1 MKHSNALS
9 RVFFIIFSLTSHSL
23 TDEANGADICKNE
36 LASYHYYRY
45 NTLPSEIHTVPPLA
59 YSISSPDNSNEAKL
73 RKRLEDFFAKYKLND
88 KAMGGKPKISRYIL
102 NDKTKT
108 LTIIVNDVFAAQE
121 FTPKEVDRIYRKIR
135 SRLPR
140 PYKKYK
146 IKVSANG
153 MSIDE
158 LLPYSTY
165 KDGKKPMLWGNIDY
179 KGRPWVKNISSPI
192 KITHGLQN
200 RHIAVWAS
208 HGRYFDIN
216 KDIWKWQRPKLFG
229 TCEDLFTPT
238 IVVPYLIPM
247 LENAG
252 AIVFTP
258 RERDWQRSE
267 IVIDNDDYKPGT
279 KYIEVNFGNEWK
291 TAGGKGFS
299 NRHTQTLTDGQ
310 NPFESGTARMAKT
323 TGRKKKASIVSYQP
337 KFPKDGNY
345 AVYVSYRTVEGSI
358 DDACY
363 TVWHKGEK
371 TDFHVNQRIGG
382 GTWVYLGNFDF
393 DKGSSEFNRVT
404 VSNVSSQKGYVT
416 TDAVRFGGGMG
427 NIERNGKKSNLP
439 RCYEGAR
446 YYAQWAGMPY
456 SVYSTR
462 KGTDD
467 YSDDINVR
475 SLMTNFLAG
484 GSVYV
489 PSKKGLGVPL
499 ELALAV
505 HSDAGY
511 SKEGN
516 GLIGSLAICTTNF
529 NDGRLNSGISRFA
542 SRDFAKALLTNLDRD
557 LRLKYGKWNKR
568 YLWDRNY
575 SETRLPEI
583 PSAIIETMSHQNF
596 PDMAMGQDPNVKFS
610 IARSLYKTIVRYI
623 CDQHGQSCIITPL
636 TPSGFKVETNNTDE
650 AILSWKATDDPY
662 EPTSHPDGYVI
673 YTATGHS
680 GFDNGTYIHASN
692 NYRKKLEPGVLYSFK
707 ITAVNRGGESFPSD
721 VLCAQYTPKAKA
733 DIMIVNGFHRQ
744 SSPSIRNN
752 SYEQGF
758 DINDDIG
765 ITNGPNIGWVGTQA
779 CFSRARMGIEDES
792 GLGWSNDNLTGVI
805 IAGNNKDNVRTH
817 AQAIHDA
824 GHYNISSC
832 QSEEIENESI
842 DLGRYDVID
851 LLSGLERN
859 DGHSHVKYK
868 AFTPSMQRQLSRYAT
883 NGGAIFASGAYI
895 GSDMTTGEEQSFLA
909 ATFKCTSSEYVRHA
923 GDSVNGLGTTLSF
936 FSLINEDH
944 YAATRTDVL
953 NPISPAFT
961 AMRYNNGKDAAVA
974 YKSTKFNAF
983 AMGFPFECIKTE
995 SKRGDI
1001 MRGILRFLTE

>member
-1 MKHSNALS
+1 M
-9 RVFFIIFSLTSHSL
+9 T
-23 TDEANGADICKNE
+23 G
-36 LASYHYYRY
+36 
-45 NTLPSEIHTVPPLA
+45 
-59 YSISSPDNSNEAKL
+59 
-73 RKRLEDFFAKYKLND
+73 YKLD
-88 KAMGGKPKISRYIL
+88 DRA
-102 NDKTKT
+102 KTI
-108 LTIIVNDVFAAQE
+108 TIMVNDVFAAQD
-121 FTPKEVDRIYRKIR
+121 FTPKEVEKIYKKIR
-135 SRLPR
+135 GKLPK

-146 IKVSANG
+146 INVSANG
-153 MSIDE
+153 MTIDE

-165 KDGKKPMLWGNIDY
+165 KDGKKPILWGDINY
-179 KGRPWVKNISSPI
+179 EGKPWVKNISSPI
-192 KITHGLQN
+192 RITHGLQN

-216 KDIWKWQRPKLFG
+216 KDVWKWQRPKLFG

-258 RERDWQRSE
+258 RERDWQRNE

-279 KYIEVNFGNEWK
+279 KYIEVSLGNEWK
-291 TAGGKGFS
+291 TANSKGFS
-299 NRHTQTLTDGQ
+299 NRFTYSLTDGQ
-310 NPFESGTARMAKT
+310 NPFTSGTARIVKT

-337 KFPKDGNY
+337 KFPKDGKY
-345 AVYVSYRTVEGSI
+345 AVYVSYQTVKGSV

-371 TDFHVNQRIGG
+371 TEFHVNQKIGG
-382 GTWVYLGNFDF
+382 GTWVYLGHFNF

-404 VSNVSSQKGYVT
+404 ISNVSSQKGYVT

-427 NIERNGKKSNLP
+427 NVERNGKKSNLP

-456 SVYSTR
+456 SIYSTR
-462 KGTDD
+462 KGMDD

-475 SLMTNFLAG
+475 SLMTNYLAG
-484 GSVYV
+484 SSIYV

-511 SKEGN
+511 SKDGDAI
-516 GLIGSLAICTTNF
+516 IGSLAIYTTNF

-542 SRDFAKALLTNLDRD
+542 SRDFAKALLTNIDKD
-557 LRLKYGKWNKR
+557 LRLKYGNWNKR

-575 SETRLPEI
+575 SETRLPEV

-596 PDMAMGQDPNVKFS
+596 PDMAMGQDPDFKFS
-610 IARSLYKTIVRYI
+610 LARSLYKTIVRYV
-623 CDQHGQSCIITPL
+623 CDQHGLPSIISPL
-636 TPSGFKVETNNTDE
+636 TPSGFKVEINNTDE
-650 AILSWKATDDPY
+650 ALLSWKAVDDPH
-662 EPTSHPDGYVI
+662 EPTSHPDGYII

-680 GFDNGTYIHASN
+680 DFDNGTYIHSST
-692 NYRKKLEPGVLYSFK
+692 NYKLKLAPDVLYSFK

-721 VLCAQYTPKAKA
+721 ILCAQYSPKAKA
-733 DIMIVNGFHRQ
+733 GIMIVNGFHRQ

-758 DINDDIG
+758 DIDDDMG
-765 ITNGPNIGWVGTQA
+765 ITNGPTIGWVGTQT
-779 CFSRARMGIEDES
+779 CFNRSRMGIEDES
-792 GLGWSNDNLTGVI
+792 GLGWSNDNLTGII

-824 GHYNISSC
+824 GTYNISSC
-832 QSEEIENESI
+832 QSEEAENGNI
-842 DLGRYDVID
+842 DLNKYKVID
-851 LLSGLERN
+851 FLSGLERD
-859 DGHSHVKYK
+859 DGHSLVRYK
-868 AFTPSMQRQLSRYAT
+868 TFSPSMQRQLSRYAT
-883 NGGAIFASGAYI
+883 NGGAIFVSGAYI
-895 GSDMTTGEEQSFLA
+895 GSDMTTGEDRSFLA

-936 FSLINEDH
+936 FSSVNEDH
-944 YAATRTDVL
+944 YAATRSDVL
-953 NPISPAFT
+953 TPIYPAFT

-983 AMGFPFECIKTE
+983 AMGFPFECIKME
-995 SKRGDI
+995 NKRSDI